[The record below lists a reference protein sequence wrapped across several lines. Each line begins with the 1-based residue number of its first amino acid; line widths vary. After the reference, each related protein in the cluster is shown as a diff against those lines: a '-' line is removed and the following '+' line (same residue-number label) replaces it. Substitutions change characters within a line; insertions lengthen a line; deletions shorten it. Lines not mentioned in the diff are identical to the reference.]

1 MSRYRAVYL
10 ALKLKNKQPMH
21 RIITFLSFVSLCLPL
36 HAQELKWT
44 PEGDGF
50 FRQES
55 GQIVKSTLPG
65 MEKTVAVAAAQLTPP
80 SQENPLKLRN
90 YFFSTDRQKVLLYTN
105 TKRVWRYDTRGD
117 YWVLNLKTNKLAQLG
132 KGRPESSL
140 MFAKFSPDGAHV
152 AYVSERNLYVE
163 DLASGK
169 IKQLTQTN
177 GAKKLINGTFD
188 WVYEEEFDCRDGFRW
203 SPDSKSIA
211 YWQIDAGQIRDFLM
225 VNNTD
230 SIYAFNVPVEYPK
243 VGEAPSPYKI
253 GVVQVASGKTT
264 WMQIPGDP
272 RQTYVPRMEWTPG
285 GQELMIQ
292 QLNRKQNET
301 QLMLCQASTGKCR
314 TIYTEKD
321 PAWIDL
327 QADGSDGYWDW
338 IDGGN
343 AFLWTSEKDGWRHIY
358 KISADGKTETLLTP
372 GAFDVIS
379 LKRFD
384 GKNGLLYFMASPDNA
399 TQAYLYKIRKDGRSP
414 AERVSPAGQY
424 GTHGYQVSP
433 DGQFAFHTFSNHYTP
448 RASEWVRLPAH
459 TALEGEKAIPQQIA
473 VPSDASVSFFQVTTA
488 DGITLDGWMVKP
500 VPFDPAKKY
509 PIVFNVYSEP
519 AGATVRDVH
528 GIANNHL
535 YQGDMA
541 KDGYIYA
548 SLDNRGTPM
557 PKGRAWRKAIYR
569 KIGIVNIRDQA
580 MGAKAMFEA
589 YPWIDTNRVAVHG
602 WSGGGSATLNLLFQ
616 YPEIYKTGIAVAAVA
631 NQLTYDNIYQE
642 RYMGLPQENREDF
655 VAGSPITYAK
665 NLVGNLLYIHGTG
678 DDNVHYQ
685 NAEML
690 INELVKHN
698 RQFQVMPYPN
708 RSHGIYEGEGTS
720 EHLRTLFTRYLK
732 GNCTPGAADMRS

>member
-21 RIITFLSFVSLCLPL
+21 RIITFLIFVSLCLPL

-90 YFFSTDRQKVLLYTN
+90 YFFSTDRQYVLLYTN